1 MLLYDKKNLGRRKSG
16 MLLHLGSSIF
26 CHHLHAKCYG
36 LVSKEEETV
45 WELDSSLLPELS
57 ELGDIY
63 CLAKLNNPK
72 QLSVEEH

>member
-1 MLLYDKKNLGRRKSG
+1 MLLYNKKNLGRRKSG

-36 LVSKEEETV
+36 LETV
-45 WELDSSLLPELS
+45 WKLDSSLLPELS
-57 ELGDIY
+57 ELRDIY

-72 QLSVEEH
+72 QLSVEEKR